1 MPAYPGSQ
9 PAVLDGMPAEQRI
22 SANSLFRKRA
32 RSSKFVR
39 SVRASKGGCLKPC
52 RTPGPALYSA
62 TELRRP
68 APTAQQIPRA
78 DHCSR
83 LVPTENS
90 FYLRGHAPELKG
102 EEGICRRALTG
113 FSTLSCSINHTRVL
127 HRTTATRPRQRQIP
141 SRQCKTPRSPHLHLF
156 PSMLVR
162 PRPQSLERIRT
173 RAHFLAVSG

>member
-1 MPAYPGSQ
+1 LGYRNGSISRIST
-9 PAVLDGMPAEQRI
+9 GCIKGTPAEQRI

-52 RTPGPALYSA
+52 KTPGPALSSP

-78 DHCSR
+78 DDCSR

-102 EEGICRRALTG
+102 EEGTCRRALTG

-127 HRTTATRPRQRQIP
+127 HRTTATRPRQRQIRAGSAKHP
-141 SRQCKTPRSPHLHLF
+141 GAHTFICSRAC
-156 PSMLVR
+156 
-162 PRPQSLERIRT
+162 
-173 RAHFLAVSG
+173 